1 MSGGATISVFMVSSV
16 CLIIALHPR
25 LTDEVMSER
34 SVICALLTDKPTNG
48 KLPVLSVYSF
58 VVLLESAEEE
68 E

>member
-16 CLIIALHPR
+16 CLIIALRPR
-25 LTDEVMSER
+25 KTYEVMSER
-34 SVICALLTDKPTNG
+34 SVIFALLTDKPPNG

-58 VVLLESAEEE
+58 AVPLKSAEEE